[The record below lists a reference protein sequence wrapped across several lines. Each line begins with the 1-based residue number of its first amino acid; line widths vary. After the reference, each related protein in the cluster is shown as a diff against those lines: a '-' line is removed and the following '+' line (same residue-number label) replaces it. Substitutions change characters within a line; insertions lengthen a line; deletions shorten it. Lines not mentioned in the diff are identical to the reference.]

1 MTIEQDPDGI
11 PIEEQKV
18 GYAYEM
24 PDQELG
30 GDEYGDEEG
39 YVDEREDMAYEEHT
53 ESPEDKMKAMIQEII
68 EIYNDSGQ

>member
-1 MTIEQDPDGI
+1 
-11 PIEEQKV
+11 
-18 GYAYEM
+18 M